1 MIEYSLLTGME
12 EKKAAIEA
20 CDAAFP
26 NPVSRRPQYETLL
39 AVSPECQKM
48 GIGVELMKAALN
60 LAKSRGMKSVKLEV
74 KKENLRAIRLYERL
88 GFARICDA
96 GDNSIYMI
104 NYLDEN

>member
-1 MIEYSLLTGME
+1 ME
-12 EKKAAIEA
+12 NRSAY
-20 CDAAFP
+20 
-26 NPVSRRPQYETLL
+26 VTLL